1 MTTRKIA
8 ALALSGAVALGATAC
23 GSRDIEL
30 DEGDNQNAQMQRGAQ
45 LFQERCAGCHTLN
58 SAGARGS
65 KPTNDVGG
73 GERTNGPNF
82 NVRKE
87 SIDDVLYAIRNGGFS
102 GAIMPANIVVG
113 QDAEDVSAYL
123 EKYAG
128 RGGSDVT
135 EQQSPNQGQGSG
147 GSGGGIPG

>member
-1 MTTRKIA
+1 MRRRMPTRKIA
-8 ALALSGAVALGATAC
+8 ALALAGAVALGGTAC

-30 DEGDNQNAQMQRGAQ
+30 DKADQQNAQLQHGAQ
-45 LFQERCAGCHTLN
+45 LFQERCSGCHTLN
-58 SAGARGS
+58 SAGSRGS

-82 NVRKE
+82 NVRRE
-87 SIDDVLYAIRNGGFS
+87 SKDDVLFAIRNGGFS
-102 GAIMPANIVVG
+102 GAIMPANIAVG
-113 QDAEDVSAYL
+113 RDAEDIAVFL

-135 EQQSPNQGQGSG
+135 EQQSPSQE
-147 GSGGGIPG
+147 